1 MDRPVLEFVVVA
13 EPGKNAALRAVLE
26 ALAALTA
33 HAASS
38 VMTEDGRT
46 LDWTHDGALYRA
58 RLADDASNGF
68 DDLDGCP
75 CVLLRLDAT
84 ESVVRTHLLPDE
96 NPMLALTIE
105 DVLGREGRAF
115 EVQGAPDDSPDVS
128 DVLAIPAFPPFLA
141 AGAAFPDTDPA
152 SSSALRGLRPAG
164 STRCVPWRRR
174 ERTFDV
180 STDSA
185 RRAGTVCP
193 RCVSTRTTR
202 RKRNEDDSTA
212 RALAARNEA

>member
-38 VMTEDGRT
+38 VMTEDART

-75 CVLLRLDAT
+75 CVLLRRDAT

-152 SSSALRGLRPAG
+152 GVARLI
-164 STRCVPWRRR
+164 
-174 ERTFDV
+174 ERV
-180 STDSA
+180 A
-185 RRAGTVCP
+185 R
-193 RCVSTRTTR
+193 
-202 RKRNEDDSTA
+202 
-212 RALAARNEA
+212 LAARRLDAVRAVAAQETYV